1 MESAGLSGRIEDF
14 PVREVF
20 RLICLSSRT
29 GTLRLRSGDRSGR
42 VDFDEGNII
51 RASTSEGYGNLGV
64 VLLKHGKIRPESLE
78 KVIEAQRKGEKHV
91 PVGTLLMRA
100 GHITRVDL
108 EEALRE
114 QVQEVVTHLIRWQT
128 GTFSFTGTLSPA
140 TDDIALDVSAVLLEA
155 GINTRTAVLAALEA
169 PGKIKETGAAPVR
182 RPIVYVSERHEPCRV
197 HRLFNRRQQWPT
209 TCTFQEN
216 VTTLTESADGK
227 GPQPV
232 LVIDLG
238 DVPPHRGTRVLRKA
252 LGWKRRCLGIPAVVL
267 HTGLLRRSRRQLLEM
282 GVGGFIDLRQTP
294 DGIRIEMVALD
305 QKTAIAAVL
314 GVLAGKPRC
323 VDGSMHDGEG
333 DEVVR
338 RPVGKGKRAV

>member
-1 MESAGLSGRIEDF
+1 MESAGLSGRIEGF

-29 GTLRLRSGDRSGR
+29 GTLRLRSGDRNGR
-42 VDFDEGNII
+42 VDFDDGNII

-78 KVIEAQRKGEKHV
+78 EVVEAQRKGEKHV
-91 PVGTLLMRA
+91 PVGTLLVRA

-128 GTFSFTGTLSPA
+128 GTFSFVGTLSPA

-169 PGKIKETGAAPVR
+169 PGEIKETGTAPGR

-197 HRLFNRRQQWPT
+197 SRLFNRRQKRPA

-216 VTTLTESADGK
+216 VTALTDYADGEK
-227 GPQPV
+227 GQPV

-238 DVPPHRGTRVLRKA
+238 DDRPHGSTRVLRKA
-252 LGWKRRCLGIPAVVL
+252 LAWKRRCPGLPALVL
-267 HTGLLRRSRRQLLEM
+267 HTGLPAKSRRQLLEM
-282 GVGGFIDLRQTP
+282 GVGGFIDMRQTS

-305 QKTAIAAVL
+305 QQAAIASVL
-314 GVLAGKPRC
+314 GVLQGKPRRI
-323 VDGSMHDGEG
+323 DGSMHDGEG
-333 DEVVR
+333 EEVVT
-338 RPVGKGKRAV
+338 RPVGEGKKTA